1 MEQHLQ
7 RYTLALGGAS
17 FVIVWTTLGS
27 KTALLAAVCAVV
39 AANWQRL
46 AGVVQDRRSRP
57 LPVRQR
63 AALRARPLRE
73 EGDDELPLVPDEPS
87 LILSTYGS

>member
-7 RYTLALGGAS
+7 RYTLGLGGAS

-46 AGVVQDRRSRP
+46 AGVVQDRRRRP

-63 AALRARPLRE
+63 TALRARPLRE

>member
-7 RYTLALGGAS
+7 RYTLGLGGAS

-46 AGVVQDRRSRP
+46 AGVVQDRRRRP
-57 LPVRQR
+57 LPVRHR
-63 AALRARPLRE
+63 TALRARPLRE

>member
-7 RYTLALGGAS
+7 RYALGVGGAS
-17 FVIVWTTLGS
+17 FVIVWTTLGW
-27 KTALLAAVCAVV
+27 KTALFAAVCAVV

-57 LPVRQR
+57 LPVRHR
-63 AALRARPLRE
+63 TALRARPLRE

>member
-7 RYTLALGGAS
+7 RYALGVGGAG
-17 FVIVWTTLGS
+17 FVIVWTTLGW

-63 AALRARPLRE
+63 TALRARPLRE
-73 EGDDELPLVPDEPS
+73 EGGDELPLVPDEPS
-87 LILSTYGS
+87 LVISTYGS

>member
-7 RYTLALGGAS
+7 RYALGVGGAG
-17 FVIVWTTLGS
+17 FVIVWTTLGW

-46 AGVVQDRRSRP
+46 AGVVRDGRRRP
-57 LPVRQR
+57 SPVRQR
-63 AALRARPLRE
+63 TALRARPLRE
-73 EGDDELPLVPDEPS
+73 EGGGELPLVPDEPS
-87 LILSTYGS
+87 LVLSTNGY